1 VTDTSGWVLA
11 AGGSGFEVASDALC
25 ELESVVELVS
35 LDGFDEVWVAGGS
48 VLQPDK
54 MKRAISPADS
64 KRMKFRNLIIK
75 D

>member
-1 VTDTSGWVLA
+1 
-11 AGGSGFEVASDALC
+11 
-25 ELESVVELVS
+25 
-35 LDGFDEVWVAGGS
+35 

-75 D
+75 DWL